1 MPRIETSPKTQT
13 TPEIQQSVLILGGY
27 GNFGKRIASALT
39 RDDIPVIIV
48 GRNAEKARIF
58 ATQLPDK
65 LVRTACFD
73 VRKDLAHELTRLKP
87 AVVINTCGP
96 FQNSNYDVA
105 KICIET
111 AVPYIDLAD
120 GRDFVVGISTLDDR
134 ACVAGVPVISGASTV
149 PGLSSAVLDKYR
161 GLFSEIDQM
170 IYGISP
176 GQGAERGLATTQGIM
191 SYLGKKLSSVQGSSA
206 SRYGWQ
212 DIYRQEFPLLGKRWM
227 ANCDIPD
234 LDLLPSHYKIK
245 SLQFS
250 AGMELS
256 LLHFGLWSLS
266 WLIRWGLPLKPEK
279 YAATLLKLSNWFNVF
294 GTSDGGMHIIL
305 KGKDNKGQPLTKKW
319 FIIGLDGDGPQ
330 IPTIP
335 AIILAKKIVRNE
347 RIASGAMPCVGLV
360 SLEDYLQELAPFH
373 IQTFEDETR

>member
-1 MPRIETSPKTQT
+1 MPQIKVPPKAQRT
-13 TPEIQQSVLILGGY
+13 VLILGGY

-39 RDDIPVIIV
+39 RDNIPVIIA
-48 GRNAEKARIF
+48 GRNAEKANDF
-58 ATQLPDK
+58 ASQLPPK
-65 LVRTACFD
+65 LTQTACFD
-73 VRKDLAHELTRLKP
+73 VNKGLAAELNRLNP
-87 AVVINTCGP
+87 TVVINTCGP

-105 KICIET
+105 ETCIE
-111 AVPYIDLAD
+111 ASVPYIDLAD
-120 GRDFVVGISTLDDR
+120 GRDFVVGIKALDDK
-134 ACVAGVPVISGASTV
+134 AKSAEIPVISGASTV
-149 PGLSSAVLDKYR
+149 PGLSSAVLDRHKD
-161 GLFSEIDQM
+161 LFSEIDQM

-176 GQGAERGLATTQGIM
+176 GQGAERGLATTQGIL
-191 SYLGKKLSSVQGSSA
+191 SYLGKKLSPTQGSSA

-234 LDLLPSHYKIK
+234 LDLLPSRYNIK

-256 LLHFGLWSLS
+256 LIHLGLWGLS
-266 WLIRWGLPLKPEK
+266 WFIRWGLPLELEK
-279 YAATLLKLSNWFNVF
+279 HASSLLKLSNWFNIF

-305 KGKDNKGQPLTKKW
+305 NGKDNNGQVLTKKW

-335 AIILAKKIVRNE
+335 AIILAKKIIRDENVP
-347 RIASGAMPCVGLV
+347 SGAMPCVGLV
-360 SLEDYLQELAPFH
+360 NLNEYLKELAPFH
-373 IQTFEDETR
+373 IRIFED